1 MYINEL
7 KIVSHSARNKMDM
20 FEDSIAKYGV
30 SSMLGGLYV
39 CFGTMLSYVIGGLL
53 GTADS
58 PWTKII
64 MGLSFGIALCL
75 IVFAGADLFTS
86 NTMTMVIGA
95 NQKETKYI
103 DIAKI
108 CGFSWLGNFLG
119 SIIAAGLFVEGGLI
133 NESTAYYMVKT
144 VESKISITAPEMII
158 RGIFCNILV
167 CLACWMGY
175 KMKSE
180 SGKIMMILWC
190 VFAFMTAGYEHSIAN
205 MGLFAIVKLIP
216 AGSGIAL
223 GAMAKNLIFVTIGN
237 FIGGAGVVAGSYIF
251 LTGKKKK

>member
-20 FEDSIAKYGV
+20 LEDSFGKYGV

-39 CFGTMLSYVIGGLL
+39 CFGTMLSYSIGGLL
-53 GTADS
+53 GPSDS

-64 MGLSFGIALCL
+64 MGLAFGIALCL

-108 CGFSWLGNFLG
+108 CGLSWMGNLLG
-119 SIIAAGLFVEGGLI
+119 SIIAAALFVQGGLI
-133 NESTAYYMVKT
+133 NEATANYMAKT
-144 VESKISITAPEMII
+144 VAAKISITAPEMII

-180 SGKIMMILWC
+180 SGKIMMILWA

-205 MGLFAIVKLIP
+205 MGLFAIVKFLP
-216 AGSGIAL
+216 VGSSIAF
-223 GAMAKNLIFVTIGN
+223 GGMIKNLIFVTIGN
-237 FIGGAGVVAGSYIF
+237 FIGGAGIVAGSYIY